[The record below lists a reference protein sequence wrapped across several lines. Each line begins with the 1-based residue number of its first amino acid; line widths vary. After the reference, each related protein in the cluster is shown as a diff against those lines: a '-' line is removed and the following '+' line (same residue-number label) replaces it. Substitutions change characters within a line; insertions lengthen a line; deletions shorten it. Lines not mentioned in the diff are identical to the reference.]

1 MSKYLTNLVV
11 FLAGLAVVGWIGAGY
26 AGNNPLALAVTL
38 LIGACYVGG
47 ALELLRYQQATSSL
61 TRALSG
67 LSDAPGNLGSWLD
80 QLPPSLRNAARLRIE
95 GERAGLPG
103 PALTPY
109 LVGLLVLLGML
120 GTFLGM
126 VVTLRG
132 TGLALESATDLAAIR
147 ASLAAPVKGLGFAFG
162 TSIAGVASSAML
174 GLLAALCRRERVRA
188 AQLLDSKAATT
199 LRVYSQGYQREESF
213 KLLQRQ
219 AEVMQRQADAMPT
232 LVDQLQAMMNSMAQ
246 QNQALSDRHMASQ
259 DAFQGKAEAAYSR
272 LATVM
277 EQSMKE
283 SVSQSARSAGAA
295 LQPVVEATMASLSR
309 ETASLQDT
317 VTQAVQRQLE
327 GLTSGFQATT
337 SNVAGIWNQALAGQ
351 QRASEAL
358 SQDLRASLDH
368 FAQTF
373 EQRSAAL
380 LDSVSSRLEE
390 SSGSMSHAWTQALSR
405 QEQASEKLA
414 GDNLQALTAAAA
426 SFEQHSASLLRTL
439 NQSHSLLQSELASRD
454 QQRLAAW
461 TETLGAMGA
470 TLRQEWE
477 QSGAQ
482 AAERQEAISATL
494 AQAVHDITAQSQVQA
509 QLLDGVSAR
518 MEAAAN
524 GVSQQWASALA
535 RQEQAGEKL
544 AGDNRQALAA
554 AAATFEQHSAALL
567 QTLDQS
573 HAQLQAALA
582 SRDQERLAAW
592 TGTLTAMGA
601 TLSQEWQQAG
611 ADTVARQQAV
621 SDTLAQTAR
630 DIAAQTQAQAGLL
643 ESVSARLE
651 TAAGSV
657 TQAWTEAQARQE
669 LVNAQLAGDNQQALE
684 TAAAT
689 FEQHSAA
696 LLQTL
701 DQSHTELQAALAS
714 RDQERLAA
722 WTGTLTTMA
731 AKLGQEWEQAGT
743 QAALRQLEIND
754 TLAQTARDLTA
765 QTQAQAGL
773 LESVSARLETA
784 ATGVTQAW
792 TDAQARQEQANA
804 KLAGDNQQALETA
817 AAAFAQHSTGLLQT
831 LEQSHAGLQDALASR
846 DQERLAAWTGTLTAM
861 AAKLGQEWEQA
872 GTQAAL
878 RQLEVNDTLAQ
889 NARDITAQ
897 TQAQAGL
904 LESVS
909 ARLETAATG
918 VTQAWT
924 DAQARQE
931 QVNAKLAGDNQQA
944 LETAAAAFEQH
955 SSALLQTL
963 EQSQTD
969 LQAALASKDEARLEA
984 WTGKLGTIADS
995 LRAEWEQTSSYTANQ
1010 QQQICDT
1017 LAITAQDISAQTQAS
1032 ANDTIAEIGRLVQAA
1047 SEAPRAAAEVIGE
1060 LRQKLSDSMERD
1072 NDMLEERTRL
1082 LETLGTL
1089 LDAVNHTAAE
1099 QRTAVDALVSSSA
1112 DLLDRVGTQFTEQAQ
1127 AETGK
1132 LAEVAAQVASGAVE
1146 VASLGESFGTAV
1158 QLFGESNDKLV
1169 AHLQR
1174 IEAALDKSIARGD
1187 EQLAY
1192 YVAQAREV
1200 VDLSMVSQKQII
1212 ENLQQL
1218 AVQRATAGAEA
1229 A

>member
-11 FLAGLAVVGWIGAGY
+11 FLAGLAVVGWIGVGY
-26 AGNNPLALAVTL
+26 AGTNPLALAVTL
-38 LIGACYVGG
+38 LIAVCYLAG

-67 LSDAPGNLGSWLD
+67 LSEAPGNLGSWLD
-80 QLPPSLRNAARLRIE
+80 QLPPGLRNAARLRIE

-219 AEVMQRQADAMPT
+219 AEVMQRQAEAMPT
-232 LVDQLQAMMNSMAQ
+232 LVDKLQAMMSDMAR

-272 LATVM
+272 LAAVM

-390 SSGSMSHAWTQALSR
+390 SSGSMSQAWTQALSR

-439 NQSHSLLQSELASRD
+439 NQSHTLLQSELASRD

-461 TETLGAMGA
+461 TDTLGAMGA

-494 AQAVHDITAQSQVQA
+494 AQTVRDITAQAEVQA
-509 QLLDGVSAR
+509 RLLEGVSAR

-524 GVSQQWASALA
+524 GVSEQWATALA
-535 RQEQAGEKL
+535 RQERAGEKL
-544 AGDNRQALAA
+544 AGDNREALAA

-573 HAQLQAALA
+573 HTQLQAALA

-592 TGTLTAMGA
+592 TGTLTAMAA

-611 ADTVARQQAV
+611 ADTVARQQAA

-630 DIAAQTQAQAGLL
+630 DIAAQTQAQAGML

-669 LVNAQLAGDNQQALE
+669 QVNAKLAGDNQQALE

-696 LLQTL
+696 LMQTL
-701 DQSHTELQAALAS
+701 DQSHAELQA
-714 RDQERLAA
+714 
-722 WTGTLTTMA
+722 
-731 AKLGQEWEQAGT
+731 
-743 QAALRQLEIND
+743 
-754 TLAQTARDLTA
+754 
-765 QTQAQAGL
+765 
-773 LESVSARLETA
+773 
-784 ATGVTQAW
+784 
-792 TDAQARQEQANA
+792 
-804 KLAGDNQQALETA
+804 
-817 AAAFAQHSTGLLQT
+817 
-831 LEQSHAGLQDALASR
+831 ALASR

-889 NARDITAQ
+889 TARDITAQTQAQAGLLESVSSRLETAATGVTQAWTEAQARQEQANAKLAGDTQQALETAAATFERHSAALLQTLDQSHAELQAALASRDQERLAAWTGTLTAMAAKLGQEWEQAGTQAALRQLEVNDTLAQTARDITAQ

-924 DAQARQE
+924 EAQARQE
-931 QVNAKLAGDNQQA
+931 QANAKLAGDNQQA
-944 LETAAAAFEQH
+944 LEAAAAAFEQH
-955 SSALLQTL
+955 SAALLQTL

-969 LQAALASKDEARLEA
+969 LQNALAAEDEARLEV

-995 LRAEWEQTSSYTANQ
+995 LRTEWEQTSSYTANQ

-1072 NDMLEERTRL
+1072 NDMLEERNRL

-1112 DLLDRVGTQFTEQAQ
+1112 ELLDRVGTQFTEQAQ

-1200 VDLSMVSQKQII
+1200 VDLSIVSQKQII

-1218 AVQRATAGAEA
+1218 AIQRATAGAEA

>member
-11 FLAGLAVVGWIGAGY
+11 FLAGLAVVGWIGVGY
-26 AGNNPLALAVTL
+26 AGTNPLALAVTL
-38 LIGACYVGG
+38 LIAVCYLAG

-67 LSDAPGNLGSWLD
+67 LSEAPGNLGSWLD
-80 QLPPSLRNAARLRIE
+80 QLPPGLRNAARLRIE

-219 AEVMQRQADAMPT
+219 AEVMQRQAEAMPT
-232 LVDQLQAMMNSMAQ
+232 LVDKLQAMMSDMAR

-272 LATVM
+272 LAAVM

-390 SSGSMSHAWTQALSR
+390 SSGSMSQAWTQALSR

-439 NQSHSLLQSELASRD
+439 NQSHTLLQSELASRD

-461 TETLGAMGA
+461 TDTLGAMGA

-494 AQAVHDITAQSQVQA
+494 AQTVRDITAQAEVQA
-509 QLLDGVSAR
+509 RLLEGVSAR

-524 GVSQQWASALA
+524 GVSEQWATALA
-535 RQEQAGEKL
+535 RQERAGEKL
-544 AGDNRQALAA
+544 AGDNREALAA

-573 HAQLQAALA
+573 HTQLQAALA

-592 TGTLTAMGA
+592 TGTLTAMAA

-611 ADTVARQQAV
+611 ADTVARQQAA

-630 DIAAQTQAQAGLL
+630 DIAAQTQAQAGML

-669 LVNAQLAGDNQQALE
+669 QVNAKLAGDNQQALE

-696 LLQTL
+696 LMQTL
-701 DQSHTELQAALAS
+701 DQSHAELQA
-714 RDQERLAA
+714 
-722 WTGTLTTMA
+722 
-731 AKLGQEWEQAGT
+731 
-743 QAALRQLEIND
+743 
-754 TLAQTARDLTA
+754 
-765 QTQAQAGL
+765 
-773 LESVSARLETA
+773 
-784 ATGVTQAW
+784 
-792 TDAQARQEQANA
+792 
-804 KLAGDNQQALETA
+804 
-817 AAAFAQHSTGLLQT
+817 
-831 LEQSHAGLQDALASR
+831 ALASR

-889 NARDITAQ
+889 TARDITAQTQAQAGLLESVSSRLETAATGVTQAWTEAQARQEQANAKLAGDTQQALETAAATFERHSAALLQTLDQSHAELQAALASRDQERLAAWTGTLTAMAAKLGQEWEQAGTQAALRQLEVNDTLAQTARDITAQ

-924 DAQARQE
+924 EAQARQE
-931 QVNAKLAGDNQQA
+931 QANAKLAGDNQQA
-944 LETAAAAFEQH
+944 LEAAAAAFEQH
-955 SSALLQTL
+955 SAALLQTL

-969 LQAALASKDEARLEA
+969 LQNALAAEDEARLEV

-995 LRAEWEQTSSYTANQ
+995 LRTEWEQTSSYTANQ

-1072 NDMLEERTRL
+1072 NDMLEERNRL

-1112 DLLDRVGTQFTEQAQ
+1112 ELLDRVGTQFTEQAQ

-1200 VDLSMVSQKQII
+1200 VDLSIVSQKKII

-1218 AVQRATAGAEA
+1218 AIQRATAGAEA

>member
-11 FLAGLAVVGWIGAGY
+11 FLAGLAVVGWIGMGY
-26 AGNNPLALAVTL
+26 AGSNPLALAVTL
-38 LIGACYVGG
+38 LIAVCYLTG
-47 ALELLRYQQATSSL
+47 ALELLRYQQATSAL
-61 TRALSG
+61 TRALSD
-67 LSDAPGNLGSWLD
+67 LTDAPGNLGSWLD
-80 QLPPSLRNAARLRIE
+80 KLPPALRNATRLRIE

-219 AEVMQRQADAMPT
+219 AEVMQRQAESMPT
-232 LVDQLQAMMNSMAQ
+232 LVEQLQTMMNGMAQ

-259 DAFQGKAEAAYSR
+259 DAFQSKAEAAYSR
-272 LATVM
+272 LAAVM

-283 SVSQSARSAGAA
+283 TVAQSARSAGAA
-295 LQPVVEATMASLSR
+295 LQPVVEATMAGLSR

-317 VTQAVQRQLE
+317 VAEAVQRQLE
-327 GLTSGFQATT
+327 GLTANLQATT
-337 SNVAGIWNQALAGQ
+337 SNVADIWNQALAGQ
-351 QRASEAL
+351 QRASEAM
-358 SQDLRASLDH
+358 SQNLRASLEQ

-390 SSGSMSHAWTQALSR
+390 SSGSMSQAWTQALSR

-439 NQSHSLLQSELASRD
+439 NQSHTLLQSELASRD

-482 AAERQEAISATL
+482 AAQRQEVISATL
-494 AQAVHDITAQSQVQA
+494 AQAVRDITAQAEVQA
-509 QLLDGVSAR
+509 QLLEGVSAR

-544 AGDNRQALAA
+544 ADDNRQALAA

-592 TGTLTAMGA
+592 TGTLTAMA
-601 TLSQEWQQAG
+601 TTLGQQWQQAG

-630 DIAAQTQAQAGLL
+630 DI
-643 ESVSARLE
+643 
-651 TAAGSV
+651 
-657 TQAWTEAQARQE
+657 
-669 LVNAQLAGDNQQALE
+669 
-684 TAAAT
+684 
-689 FEQHSAA
+689 
-696 LLQTL
+696 
-701 DQSHTELQAALAS
+701 
-714 RDQERLAA
+714 
-722 WTGTLTTMA
+722 
-731 AKLGQEWEQAGT
+731 
-743 QAALRQLEIND
+743 
-754 TLAQTARDLTA
+754 TA

-773 LESVSARLETA
+773 LENVSARLEA
-784 ATGVTQAW
+784 AAGSVTQSW
-792 TDAQARQEQANA
+792 TEAQTRQEHLNA

-817 AAAFAQHSTGLLQT
+817 AAAFEQHAATLLQT
-831 LEQSHAGLQDALASR
+831 LNQSHAELQAALASR

-889 NARDITAQ
+889 TARDITAQTKAQADLLENASARLETAAHGVTQAWTDAQARQEQANAKLAGDNQQALEAAAAAFEQHSAALLQTLEQSHAGLQDTLASRDQERLAAWTGTLTAMAAKLGQEWEQAGTQAALRQLEVNDTLAQTARDITAQ
-897 TQAQAGL
+897 TQAQADQ
-904 LESVS
+904 LESAS
-909 ARLETAATG
+909 ARLETAANG

-924 DAQARQE
+924 EAQARQE

-944 LETAAAAFEQH
+944 LEAAAAAFEQH
-955 SSALLQTL
+955 SAALLQTL
-963 EQSQTD
+963 EQSHAD
-969 LQAALASKDEARLEA
+969 LQTALAAKDEARLDA
-984 WTGKLGTIADS
+984 WTGKLGTIADT
-995 LRAEWEQTSSYTANQ
+995 LRTEWEHTSEYTANQ

-1017 LAITAQDISAQTQAS
+1017 LAVTAQDISAQAQAS

-1072 NDMLEERTRL
+1072 NDMLEERNRL

-1089 LDAVNHTAAE
+1089 LEAVNHTAAE

-1112 DLLDRVGTQFTEQAQ
+1112 DLLDRVGTQFTDQVQ
-1127 AETGK
+1127 AETGR

-1146 VASLGESFGTAV
+1146 VASLGESFGAAV

-1218 AVQRATAGAEA
+1218 ASQRATAGAETA
-1229 A
+1229 

>member
-11 FLAGLAVVGWIGAGY
+11 FLAGLAVVGWIGVGY
-26 AGNNPLALAVTL
+26 AGTNPLALAVTL
-38 LIGACYVGG
+38 LIAVCYLAG

-61 TRALSG
+61 TRALSR
-67 LSDAPGNLGSWLD
+67 LSEAPGNLGSWLD
-80 QLPPSLRNAARLRIE
+80 QLPPGLRNAARLRIE

-219 AEVMQRQADAMPT
+219 AEVMQRQAEAMPT
-232 LVDQLQAMMNSMAQ
+232 LVDKLQAMMSDMAR

-272 LATVM
+272 LAAVM

-390 SSGSMSHAWTQALSR
+390 SSGSMSQAWTQALSR

-414 GDNLQALTAAAA
+414 GDNLQALTTAAA

-439 NQSHSLLQSELASRD
+439 NQSHTLLQSDLASRD

-494 AQAVHDITAQSQVQA
+494 AQTVRDITAQAEVQA
-509 QLLDGVSAR
+509 RLLEGVSAR

-524 GVSQQWASALA
+524 GVSEQWATALA

-544 AGDNRQALAA
+544 AGDNREALAA

-573 HAQLQAALA
+573 HTQLQAALA
-582 SRDQERLAAW
+582 SRDQERLATW
-592 TGTLTAMGA
+592 TGTLTAMAA

-611 ADTVARQQAV
+611 ADTVARQQAA

-669 LVNAQLAGDNQQALE
+669 QANAKLAGDNQQALE

-701 DQSHTELQAALAS
+701 NQSHAELQA
-714 RDQERLAA
+714 
-722 WTGTLTTMA
+722 
-731 AKLGQEWEQAGT
+731 
-743 QAALRQLEIND
+743 
-754 TLAQTARDLTA
+754 
-765 QTQAQAGL
+765 
-773 LESVSARLETA
+773 
-784 ATGVTQAW
+784 
-792 TDAQARQEQANA
+792 
-804 KLAGDNQQALETA
+804 
-817 AAAFAQHSTGLLQT
+817 
-831 LEQSHAGLQDALASR
+831 ALASR

-889 NARDITAQ
+889 TARDVSAQTQAQAGLLESVSTRLETAATGVTQAWTEAQARQEQANAKLAGDTQQALETAAAAFERHSAALLQTLDQSHAELQAALASRDQERLAAWTGTLTAMAAKLGQEWEQAGTQAALRQLEVNDTLSQTARDITAQ

-924 DAQARQE
+924 EAQARQE
-931 QVNAKLAGDNQQA
+931 QANAKLAGDNQQA
-944 LETAAAAFEQH
+944 LEAAAAAFEQH
-955 SSALLQTL
+955 SAALLQTL

-969 LQAALASKDEARLEA
+969 LQNALAAEDEARLEV

-995 LRAEWEQTSSYTANQ
+995 LRTEWEQTSSYTANQ

-1072 NDMLEERTRL
+1072 NDMLEERNRL

-1112 DLLDRVGTQFTEQAQ
+1112 ELLDRVGTQFTEQAQ

-1132 LAEVAAQVASGAVE
+1132 LAEVAAQVASGAAE

-1218 AVQRATAGAEA
+1218 AIQRATAGAEA